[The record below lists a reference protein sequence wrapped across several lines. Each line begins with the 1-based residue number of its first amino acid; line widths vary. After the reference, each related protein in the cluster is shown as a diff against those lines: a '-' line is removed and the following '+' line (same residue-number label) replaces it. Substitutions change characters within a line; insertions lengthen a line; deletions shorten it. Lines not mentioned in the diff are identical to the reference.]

1 MADAIPEC
9 TAADL
14 ASWISERA
22 AGSDR
27 YVFGIA
33 GPPGSGK
40 STLATRLGTV
50 LGAPVVAMDGFHL
63 PNDVLRSRGLLAV
76 KGFHLP
82 NDVLRSRG
90 LLAVKGAPETFD
102 ADGFLTL
109 VRAIR
114 DASGTVWC
122 PAFDRTI
129 DAPVADY
136 VSIGPGDVV
145 VVVEG
150 NYLLLDRPPWVSLSG
165 VFDAIAYLDVPGEI
179 RRSRLIARHVEFGRD
194 PADAAEFVQ
203 RSDEANAVLV
213 EASRIRADLVV
224 R

>member
-1 MADAIPEC
+1 MADAIPVYR
-9 TAADL
+9 AVDL
-14 ASWISERA
+14 ASWVSERA
-22 AGSDR
+22 AGADR

-40 STLATRLGTV
+40 STLAARLGAA

-63 PNDVLRSRGLLAV
+63 PNDVLRA
-76 KGFHLP
+76 
-82 NDVLRSRG
+82 RG

-102 ADGFLTL
+102 ATGFLAL

-114 DASGTVWC
+114 ETSETVSC

-129 DAPVADY
+129 DAAVADR
-136 VSIGPGDVV
+136 VSVVPDDVV

-150 NYLLLDRPPWVSLSG
+150 NYLLLDRPPWASLSEA
-165 VFDAIAYLDVPGEI
+165 FDAVAYLDVADEI
-179 RRSRLIARHVEFGRD
+179 RRERLIARHVEFGRD
-194 PADAAEFVQ
+194 PADAAEFVH

-213 EASRIRADLVV
+213 EASCIRADLVV

>member
-1 MADAIPEC
+1 VADAIPEC

-40 STLATRLGTV
+40 STLAARLGTV
-50 LGAPVVAMDGFHL
+50 LGAPVVAMD
-63 PNDVLRSRGLLAV
+63 
-76 KGFHLP
+76 GFHLP

-203 RSDEANAVLV
+203 RSDEANAALV

>member
-1 MADAIPEC
+1 VADAIAEC
-9 TAADL
+9 AAAGL
-14 ASWISERA
+14 AAWIRERA
-22 AGSDR
+22 AGVDR

-40 STLATRLGTV
+40 STLAAELGTA
-50 LGAPVVAMDGFHL
+50 LRAPVVPMDGFHL
-63 PNDVLRSRGLLAV
+63 PNDVLR
-76 KGFHLP
+76 
-82 NDVLRSRG
+82 DRG

-102 ADGFLTL
+102 ARGFLSL

-114 DASGTVWC
+114 DASETVSC

-129 DAPVADY
+129 DAPVADRIS
-136 VSIGPGDVV
+136 VVPGDVV

-150 NYLLLDRPPWVSLSG
+150 NYLLLDRPPWSSLSE
-165 VFDAIAYLDVPGEI
+165 VFDAVAYLDVPSEI
-179 RRSRLIARHVEFGRD
+179 RRARLIARHVEFGRD
-194 PADAAEFVQ
+194 PVDAAEFVH

>member
-1 MADAIPEC
+1 MADAIPVQSA
-9 TAADL
+9 TDL
-14 ASWISERA
+14 ASWVSERA
-22 AGSDR
+22 AGADR

-40 STLATRLGTV
+40 STLAAQLGIV
-50 LGAPVVAMDGFHL
+50 LDAPVVAMDGFHL
-63 PNDVLRSRGLLAV
+63 PNDVLRA
-76 KGFHLP
+76 
-82 NDVLRSRG
+82 RG

-102 ADGFLTL
+102 AGAFLTM

-114 DASGTVWC
+114 ESSDTVSC

-129 DAPVADY
+129 DAPVADRIS
-136 VSIGPGDVV
+136 VVPGDVV

-150 NYLLLDRPPWVSLSG
+150 NYLLLDRPPWASLLG
-165 VFDAIAYLDVPGEI
+165 ALDAIAYLDVPDEV

-194 PADAAEFVQ
+194 PVDAAEFVR

-213 EASRIRADLVV
+213 EASRSRADLLV
-224 R
+224 RQSV